1 MRGENQVRVPVAAR
15 EPRSRGW
22 LVWEGRAPWPASPR
36 HRPTPRTG
44 ERAFVLGAEE
54 EVALTAR
61 GQEGGPGSPWR
72 GAAGGEAARGAGGRA
87 QRRDARPRARPQ
99 PLPHSGAP
107 RSSPPGPSHPSPSG
121 DARPGVKLVPQP
133 REGGRGRAGTR
144 AAVGGGRAPA
154 RPSVPARPPRPTT
167 AGPAHRRVPPAP
179 PRGLS
184 PAPSRRSPEIG
195 SFFPLGDP
203 GSWWRGRGRPNWGT
217 EGAGLRPGELGLRV
231 HYTGRGSGVEGA
243 GRAYSVELRMC
254 QPPEIGSWGIPGDG
268 K

>member
-133 REGGRGRAGTR
+133 REGGRGRAR
-144 AAVGGGRAPA
+144 A
-154 RPSVPARPPRPTT
+154 RPWVGVEHPLARQSRLGRPAPRQQAPPT
-167 AGPAHRRVPPAP
+167 AGSR
-179 PRGLS
+179 PR
-184 PAPSRRSPEIG
+184 
-195 SFFPLGDP
+195 
-203 GSWWRGRGRPNWGT
+203 
-217 EGAGLRPGELGLRV
+217 RPGG
-231 HYTGRGSGVEGA
+231 
-243 GRAYSVELRMC
+243 
-254 QPPEIGSWGIPGDG
+254 
-268 K
+268 